1 VLVSSAYELRLNPIS
16 GGPGTGPARQQA
28 EYQN

>member
-16 GGPGTGPARQQA
+16 GPGTGPARQQA